1 MNLMNQENQA
11 GYVVCYDTQG
21 DGLRC
26 PSWGLYVCWGEAEL
40 QDEVSRVL
48 NEIEDD
54 GYTTDDIVI
63 LRIDESFNL
72 SVKRE
77 TRTVEEVS
85 VEIRRKG

>member
-1 MNLMNQENQA
+1 MSDNQA

-21 DGLRC
+21 GGIVS
-26 PSWGLYVCWGEAEL
+26 PSWGLYVCWGEDELAE
-40 QDEVSRVL
+40 EVTRVL

-63 LRIDESFNL
+63 LRIDESFNF

-77 TRTVEEVS
+77 TKTVEEVTVS
-85 VEIRRKG
+85 LTRKENT